1 MAPATRY
8 FEGCWSLVKSQRDSN
23 KPKFGGQGEFVATLL
38 TLFSEEK
45 LFGAGVDNSVG
56 GVVSGHHEVV
66 GTTAPVSVTN

>member
-1 MAPATRY
+1 MSPQAVPSA
-8 FEGCWSLVKSQRDSN
+8 S
-23 KPKFGGQGEFVATLL
+23 FGSWLQPQGILKDAGLL
-38 TLFSEEK
+38 SRFLFSEEK